1 MKEAW
6 FSFPSEADGL
16 EISVLLVEPEGEARG
31 TILMAHGFS
40 EYKERYLPMMRRWAD
55 KGFACI
61 INDHRGYGRSVRAEE
76 DLGYTY
82 ELGAEGTL
90 TDFRSTAKLL
100 AERYPGKKMFLYGH
114 SMGSLCALNYLKRYG
129 SELSGVILSALP
141 AHNPAAGAGVQYLK
155 LKQRLR
161 GGRYRDENAEKL
173 IFKSYASAFRDENS
187 KYAWINSDPALVEAY
202 AADPH
207 CAFPGTVDGYLSL
220 LELMLGAYDRRNW
233 DNVNNLL
240 PVFIAVGACDPC
252 AAGACDPCAAG
263 EKGASAGEKYLKSLG
278 FVRTEHQVYPGM
290 RHEIHNEPRGT
301 QVMDDML
308 NRLLLWL

>member
-141 AHNPAAGAGVQYLK
+141 AHNPAAGA
-155 LKQRLR
+155 
-161 GGRYRDENAEKL
+161 
-173 IFKSYASAFRDENS
+173 AFS
-187 KYAWINSDPALVEAY
+187 I
-202 AADPH
+202 
-207 CAFPGTVDGYLSL
+207 
-220 LELMLGAYDRRNW
+220 
-233 DNVNNLL
+233 
-240 PVFIAVGACDPC
+240 
-252 AAGACDPCAAG
+252 
-263 EKGASAGEKYLKSLG
+263 
-278 FVRTEHQVYPGM
+278 
-290 RHEIHNEPRGT
+290 
-301 QVMDDML
+301 
-308 NRLLLWL
+308 

>member
-252 AAGACDPCAAG
+252 ASG

>member
-252 AAGACDPCAAG
+252 ASG

-278 FVRTEHQVYPGM
+278 FVRTEHQVYPGI

>member
-90 TDFRSTAKLL
+90 TDAAASMVDEAAFERVETLEITFRYTAPK
-100 AERYPGKKMFLYGH
+100 
-114 SMGSLCALNYLKRYG
+114 
-129 SELSGVILSALP
+129 
-141 AHNPAAGAGVQYLK
+141 
-155 LKQRLR
+155 
-161 GGRYRDENAEKL
+161 
-173 IFKSYASAFRDENS
+173 
-187 KYAWINSDPALVEAY
+187 
-202 AADPH
+202 
-207 CAFPGTVDGYLSL
+207 
-220 LELMLGAYDRRNW
+220 
-233 DNVNNLL
+233 
-240 PVFIAVGACDPC
+240 
-252 AAGACDPCAAG
+252 G
-263 EKGASAGEKYLKSLG
+263 E
-278 FVRTEHQVYPGM
+278 
-290 RHEIHNEPRGT
+290 
-301 QVMDDML
+301 
-308 NRLLLWL
+308 

>member
-129 SELSGVILSALP
+129 NELSGVILSALP
-141 AHNPAAGAGVQYLK
+141 AHNPAAGAGIQYLK
-155 LKQRLR
+155 LKRRVR
-161 GGRYRDENAEKL
+161 GGRYRDENVEKL
-173 IFKSYASAFRDENS
+173 IFKSYVSAFRDENS

-252 AAGACDPCAAG
+252 AAG

>member
-1 MKEAW
+1 
-6 FSFPSEADGL
+6 
-16 EISVLLVEPEGEARG
+16 
-31 TILMAHGFS
+31 
-40 EYKERYLPMMRRWAD
+40 
-55 KGFACI
+55 
-61 INDHRGYGRSVRAEE
+61 
-76 DLGYTY
+76 
-82 ELGAEGTL
+82 
-90 TDFRSTAKLL
+90 
-100 AERYPGKKMFLYGH
+100 
-114 SMGSLCALNYLKRYG
+114 MGSLCALNYLKRYG

-252 AAGACDPCAAG
+252 AAG